1 MGRFET
7 PLQVALEHRT
17 VAAADADCVVDC
29 GERK

>member
-1 MGRFET
+1 MGMLEP

-17 VAAADADCVVDC
+17 AAAADADFVVGC